1 MNCTV
6 QRSDLYPAL
15 QAVARAATKRGTLV
29 VLSNVLLT
37 VGDAELTISATNLTI
52 RTTVTLPCQTLCTG
66 SITVNARD
74 LLAHIKS
81 AGPLVKLAL
90 AAGQLSV
97 SSDHSA
103 STLPTLDAEEFP
115 NGQATDA
122 LIHTIGSDV
131 LRRVLAETLYA
142 AARDELRPILHT
154 VRMEIANGSLTCVA
168 ADNYRLAVSS
178 ALLYAANSTVDS
190 RDDTWSIDR
199 DGAAELLHLLPKNS
213 PVSFGGSHDRWPQV
227 SFRFGSTLFLSRTID
242 GHYPNYQRIIPVNQP
257 HTVEVERK
265 PFLALAQAAERVA
278 RSGNGTLRM
287 LVNGAMTLAVTGD
300 ATYEASVP
308 IIDGSV
314 QEVTIGLNASML
326 ADMLASVEAPT
337 IKLSWS
343 SHLAPIT
350 MHVPGRS
357 TVLAVLMPVRL
368 AN

>member
-1 MNCTV
+1 MECTV

-15 QAVARAATKRGTLV
+15 QAVARAAAKRGTLP

-37 VGDAELTISATNLTI
+37 VGDAELTISATNLTV
-52 RTTVTLPCQTLCTG
+52 RTAVTLPCQAIATG
-66 SITVNARD
+66 STTVNARD
-74 LLAHIKS
+74 LLAHVKS
-81 AGPLVKLAL
+81 AGPLVALAL
-90 AAGQLSV
+90 VEARLRV
-97 SSDHSA
+97 SSDHSS

-178 ALLYAANSTVDS
+178 APIGG
-190 RDDTWSIDR
+190 DDATWTIDR
-199 DGAAELLHLLPKNS
+199 DGAAELLRLLPADA
-213 PVSFGGSHDRWPQV
+213 PVRFGGSGTVNRI
-227 SFRFGSTLFLSRTID
+227 SFGFGSTLFTSRTID
-242 GHYPNYQRIIPVNQP
+242 GHYPNYQHVIPVNQP

-278 RSGNGTLRM
+278 RPGAGIVRM
-287 LVNGAMTLAVTGD
+287 LINGALTLSVTGD
-300 ATYEASVP
+300 ATYEASVS
-308 IIDGSV
+308 IIDGSG
-314 QEVTIGLNASML
+314 EVTIGLNASML
-326 ADMLASVEAPT
+326 ADMLASVDAPT
-337 IKLSWS
+337 VKLSWLDPRS
-343 SHLAPIT
+343 PIA

-357 TVLAVLMPVRL
+357 TVVAVLMPVRL